1 MTRASGERDTA
12 LPDRLQRVSNAFML
26 DWLAKKDG
34 VELVRIG
41 GAVAALWRSEPS
53 LDFVNRVYGV
63 PRSLDEAL
71 ARYRAAGLRP
81 WFELPPGSEE
91 LERELERAGAERL
104 ADHAVLAGPAE
115 APEPELDVREGDPE
129 LFARTFVRAVGAPD
143 EARASIERWNA
154 RLYVAYVDGEP
165 AGAGAL
171 TIDGTLGHLTNAAT
185 IPALRGRGA
194 QTALIRRRIRDAA
207 AAGCSSISTGTSDPS
222 SRRNLERAGL
232 GEVYRNSAWRGPE

>member
-1 MTRASGERDTA
+1 MTAGPGERDPA
-12 LPDRLQRVSNAFML
+12 LPDLLQRVSNAFML
-26 DWLAKKDG
+26 DWLSKKEG

-41 GAVAALWRSEPS
+41 DAVAALSRSEPW

-63 PRSLDEAL
+63 PPSLEEAL
-71 ARYRAAGLRP
+71 VPYRAAGLRP
-81 WFELPPGSEE
+81 WFELPPGAGE

-104 ADHAVLAGPAE
+104 GDHAVLAGPAK
-115 APEPELDVREGDPE
+115 APGPELDVRESE
-129 LFARTFVRAVGAPD
+129 AEVFARTFVRAVGAPD

-165 AGAGAL
+165 AGAAAL
-171 TIDGTLGHLTNAAT
+171 TIDGVVGHLANAAT
-185 IPALRGRGA
+185 IPAFRGRGA

-207 AAGCSSISTGTSDPS
+207 AAGCTLVSTGTSDAT

-232 GEVYRNSAWRGPE
+232 REVYRNSVWRGPE